1 MIETYRVIVVLGNGK
16 SLVFDDVAEHDLKRM
31 LFYKGIPLLNPSLTF
46 RTASGTIMLDMGYVV
61 AIEYTTKIYPRR
73 D

>member
-1 MIETYRVIVVLGNGK
+1 MIETYRVTIVLGNGK
-16 SLVFDDVAEHDLKRM
+16 SLIFDDVAEHDLKRM
-31 LFYKGIPLLNPSLTF
+31 LFWKGVPLFSPCLTF
-46 RTASGTIMLDMGYVV
+46 TTDSGTVMLDMGYVV